1 MPTVTA
7 APLQA
12 AATTVDLTP
21 PAGLPMG
28 GYLLREG
35 AVATRGHDP
44 LEGSIVWLR
53 DPVGGEI
60 VWVTLDVVGVDE
72 ALSGRVAERVASVT
86 GCRREAVLVC
96 ASHTHSS
103 ASGWFEGLGPL
114 LRGRGDAALR
124 DELVERLA
132 GGAGS
137 LPAALEPVWPV
148 LAEGSAPDAGGNRND
163 PFGPH
168 DTTVG
173 ALALVDAA
181 GQVAAVVVDYASHA
195 TVLGHANLAWS
206 ADWPGAAR
214 RVVADALARLAPFAG
229 TEASNSAASADR
241 RPTVAFLQGAAGD
254 ASPRFLRRGQLF
266 SEVDRI
272 GGLVGAAAVEAV
284 LRAEPMSAPV
294 LAAVRDRTATVQTR
308 QLPTSREA
316 AARTQRAEQEWH
328 AAQERGASAPE
339 ERIARTRYEGALM
352 LASLVEAGLPPTV
365 TFRVSLATL
374 GDAAWVHLP
383 VELFASFGLAIRT
396 ASPFAWTRVI
406 GYTGGYLG
414 YVADEEAHGTGVY
427 EASASL
433 FDPEGGQ
440 MLANAAIDL
449 LREAA
454 AERAPA
460 RELVR

>member
-21 PAGLPMG
+21 AAGLPMG

-35 AVATRGHDP
+35 AVATGAHDP

-53 DPVGGEI
+53 DPLGGEI

-72 ALSGRVAERVASVT
+72 ALSSRIAERVASVT
-86 GCRREAVLVC
+86 GCRSRAVLLC

-103 ASGWFEGLGPL
+103 AAGWFEGLGPL
-114 LRGRGDAALR
+114 LRDQADEALR
-124 DELVERLA
+124 DELLDRLA
-132 GGAGS
+132 RAAGS
-137 LPAALEPVWPV
+137 LPTVLEPVWPV

-163 PFGPH
+163 RSGPH
-168 DTTVG
+168 DATVG
-173 ALALVDAA
+173 ALALIDAA
-181 GQVAAVVVDYASHA
+181 GQVAAVVLDYASHA

-214 RVVADALARLAPFAG
+214 RVVADALARLTPFAG
-229 TEASNSAASADR
+229 GEASNGTASTGR

-254 ASPRFLRRGQLF
+254 ASPRFVRRGQQF

-272 GGLVGAAAVEAV
+272 GGLVGAAALEAI
-284 LRAEPMSAPV
+284 LHAEPMAGPV
-294 LAAVRDRTATVQTR
+294 TAAVADRAETIPTRELPRAGEAT
-308 QLPTSREA
+308 
-316 AARTQRAEQEWH
+316 ARTDRAEHEWH
-328 AAQERGASAPE
+328 AAQEGGASAPE

-352 LASLVEAGLPPTV
+352 LASLAGAGLPSTV
-365 TFRVSLATL
+365 TARISVATL

-383 VELFASFGLAIRT
+383 VELFASFGLAIRD

-406 GYTGGYLG
+406 GYSGGYLG
-414 YVADEEAHGTGVY
+414 YVADAAAHASGVY
-427 EASASL
+427 EASSSL
-433 FDPEGGQ
+433 FDPAGGQ
-440 MLANAAIDL
+440 ALADAAIDL

-454 AERAPA
+454 ANRAPA